1 MFEIEIQ
8 EEVTIQRKKNIKFKN
23 ALAIYDDA
31 KKAYKE
37 GEISLEALERIAEE
51 LDL

>member
-1 MFEIEIQ
+1 MFEIEMQ
-8 EEVTIQRKKNIKFKN
+8 EEATIQRKKSIKFKN

-31 KKAYKE
+31 KKAYE
-37 GEISLEALERIAEE
+37 DGEIDLKTLEGIAEE